1 MIFTSSN
8 YGKQWCNHIVSSVRG
23 NHCLVGNVRQ
33 NIVVRIF
40 KSTSTR
46 NQVIQYTECNN
57 QVVGKKTEVKINY
70 HTKKKPKICCQEEKK
85 RRRFLSILKF
95 R

>member
-33 NIVVRIF
+33 NIVIRIF

-57 QVVGKKTEVKINY
+57 QVVGKKNRSKNKLSHKKE
-70 HTKKKPKICCQEEKK
+70 TKNMLSGRKEEKK
-85 RRRFLSILKF
+85 VSFNSQV
-95 R
+95 